1 MSEKVVWHRLTPEE
15 LEWAWHVGE
24 RRAAAKPTRNLE
36 GAVAAAQMTVKVEYA
51 YRNLLGQPAPAI
63 NTPHGYSYDLGRH
76 RILIRA
82 NGRIAI
88 KDLRCPT
95 GKGELRPEN
104 FDIVLLGVTKGVE
117 DPWVGLVGWCASDS
131 YVRWRRRM
139 PVDVGKDA
147 NGKKRPPVEMLVVAR
162 DHLNEIELLPGWPA
176 EVKAYPA
183 PAYQNAEGQ
192 QNRLL

>member
-1 MSEKVVWHRLTPEE
+1 MSTEVVWHRLTPEE

-24 RRAAAKPTRNLE
+24 RRAAAKPTRNLQ
-36 GAVAAAQMTVKVEYA
+36 GAVAASQMTVKVEYA
-51 YRNLLGQPAPAI
+51 YRNLLNQPPPAI
-63 NTPHGYSYDLGRH
+63 NTPHGYSYDLSRY
-76 RILIRA
+76 RVLIRA

-104 FDIVLLGVTKGVE
+104 FDIVLLGVTAGVE
-117 DPWVGLVGWCASDS
+117 DPWVGLVGWTSSAG
-131 YVRWRRRM
+131 YLQWRRRAA
-139 PVDVGKDA
+139 VDVGKDE
-147 NGKKRPPVEMLVVAR
+147 NGKKRPLVEMLVVTR
-162 DHLNEIELLPGWPA
+162 DHLNEVAAMPGWPA
-176 EVKAYPA
+176 ERKALPA